1 MWYKN
6 QSHLVDTKLYAGPN
20 GSGLYY
26 KHLFQVFDI
35 HMLVVQVKSESSKE
49 SNDVNEAYSQLT
61 LLIEDLLIMLVNE
74 QNSENY
80 EITFSDVWIQI
91 LKTLSYQ
98 SNSITSSQ
106 SVEKFTQAFFNLSD
120 VL

>member
-1 MWYKN
+1 
-6 QSHLVDTKLYAGPN
+6 
-20 GSGLYY
+20 
-26 KHLFQVFDI
+26 
-35 HMLVVQVKSESSKE
+35 MLVVQVKSETNKE

-61 LLIEDLLIMLVNE
+61 LLIEDLLVMLVNE
-74 QNSENY
+74 QSSDNY

-98 SNSITSSQ
+98 AKSIANGE
-106 SVEKFTQAFFNLSD
+106 SVDKFTQAFFNLSD